1 MGSFTVLRD
10 VGDTLKILLKENISE
25 LSDEGSILFDSPA
38 DIVQPVTSAKLSIFL
53 YQIAGN
59 SHLRNAE
66 PETIGTNQMEYPPL
80 AVDLFYIFT
89 PYAQNRETEF
99 IILEKIM
106 QIFHNNSV
114 LKEQMLQGSLNAS
127 GNNEIRVVLNAL
139 TLEELNKLWG
149 MFPNKAFKLPLS
161 YMLTPVKIP
170 SEKAK
175 EFTRV
180 IEKDINLY
188 LIGDKK

>member
-38 DIVQPVTSAKLSIFL
+38 DIVQPVTTAKLSIFL